1 MRIRALLFD
10 LARTQR
16 PTLPQMKS
24 LVDDLAALG
33 YNMMTINLEHRFDF
47 PSHPGIAPPG
57 SMTSA
62 MARELVAYG
71 AARGV
76 AVVGQ
81 PNLIG
86 HCEGIGATERY
97 AHLSADP
104 WQQAPWGG
112 YEQLNLETPQGRAMA
127 KAMLMDALNAFPG
140 DYVHIGGDEVR
151 RMENLFPTAPE
162 RRVPAMLEQFRF
174 LLDLARSAGRKV
186 MMWGDM
192 PLHHEELMRALPRDV
207 IICDWHYGP
216 AGSRETLE
224 RYRGEGF
231 RVLAAPSTGTHA
243 AFCSAPDNTA
253 ANIARM
259 VGDARDLDLDGFL
272 LTQWEAGFGG
282 GFDLTWPWIAYAAE
296 IAAGKPEGTQDE
308 FLAAFG
314 AARYGVD
321 GRDFARLHL
330 LLSRDFAEAF
340 KVDGVV
346 PSRCAV
352 TLRKAL
358 FRGADPFPHLA
369 RPVGIP
375 PNNHQQVWE
384 PSPFHAWLY
393 LRPIMDEARMARLES
408 LAREASALADKLAR
422 TAQRRTGE
430 LESLLTMARAF
441 AILIERERILD
452 EAKAHYHSAAEA
464 QGEDAARFR
473 EALDRTTAALEGV
486 RPGIRTLRAMVERL
500 DSIRGLDAGEIEW
513 LRIHEISLDAHL
525 AALRARPSDGDWLI
539 EFGEFLRRPAHVTP
553 RLTWR

>member
-1 MRIRALLFD
+1 MNLRAFLFD

-24 LVDDLAALG
+24 LVDDLAELG

-47 PSHPGIAPPG
+47 PSRPGIAPPG
-57 SMTSA
+57 SMTAA

-71 AARGV
+71 AAHGV

-97 AHLSADP
+97 AHLSTDP

-112 YEQLNLETPQGRAMA
+112 YEQLNLQTPDGRDMA
-127 KAMLMDALNAFPG
+127 KAMLMDTLDAFPG
-140 DYVHIGGDEVR
+140 EYVHIGGDEVR
-151 RMENLFPTAPE
+151 RMADLFPAAPE
-162 RRVPAMLEQFRF
+162 RRVPAMLDQFRYV
-174 LLDLARSAGRKV
+174 LDLARGAGRQV

-207 IICDWHYGP
+207 IICDWRYGP

-224 RYRGEGF
+224 RYRREGF
-231 RVLAAPSTGTHA
+231 RVLAAPSTGAHA
-243 AFCSAPDNTA
+243 AFCTAPDHAA

-259 VGDARDLDLDGFL
+259 VGDARELALEGFL

-282 GFDLTWPWIAYAAE
+282 GFDLTWPWTAYAAE
-296 IAAGKPEGTQDE
+296 IAAGKPERTQDE

-314 AARYGVD
+314 AARYGLE

-330 LLSRDFAEAF
+330 LLSRDLTEAV
-340 KVDGVV
+340 KVDGVA
-346 PSRCAV
+346 PSRCGV

-369 RPVGIP
+369 RPPGIP

-393 LRPIMDEARMARLES
+393 LRPIMNGQMIERFES
-408 LAREASALADKLAR
+408 IAREAGALADSLERSVRHRA
-422 TAQRRTGE
+422 GE
-430 LESLLTMARAF
+430 LQSLLTLARAF
-441 AILIERERILD
+441 GILVERVRILD
-452 EAKAHYHSAAEA
+452 DAKVHYHAAAVA
-464 QGEDAARFR
+464 QGRDAPRFR
-473 EALDRTTAALEGV
+473 EGLDRCAAALDRV
-486 RPGIRTLRAMVERL
+486 RPGLRKLRAMVERL
-500 DSIRGLDAGEIEW
+500 DSIRGLDPGEIEW
-513 LRIHEISLDAHL
+513 LRIHETSLDAHL
-525 AALRARPSDGDWLI
+525 AALRGRGPGGDWLI
-539 EFGEFLRRPAHVTP
+539 EFGEFLRRPAHLTP

>member
-1 MRIRALLFD
+1 MNIHAFLFD

-33 YNMMTINLEHRFDF
+33 YNMMTVNLEHRFDF
-47 PSHPGIAPPG
+47 PSRPGFAPPG
-57 SMTSA
+57 SMTRD

-71 AARGV
+71 IARGV

-86 HCEGIGATERY
+86 HCEGLGATERY

-112 YEQLNLETPQGRAMA
+112 YEQLNLETPEGRATS
-127 KAMLMDALNAFPG
+127 KAMLMDALDAFPG
-140 DYVHIGGDEVR
+140 NYIHIGGDEVR

-162 RRVPAMLEQFRF
+162 RRIPAMLEQFRF
-174 LLDLARSAGRKV
+174 LLDLARGAGRQV

-224 RYRGEGF
+224 RYRAEGF
-231 RVLAAPSTGTHA
+231 RVLAAPSTGAHA

-259 VGDARDLDLDGFL
+259 VGDARDLELEGFL
-272 LTQWEAGFGG
+272 LTQWEAGFGS
-282 GFDLTWPWIAYAAE
+282 GFDLTWPWIAYAAD
-296 IAAGKPEGTQDE
+296 IAAGRPEGTQDE
-308 FLAAFG
+308 YLASFG

-330 LLSRDFAEAF
+330 LLSRDFIEAV
-340 KVDGVV
+340 KVNGVV
-346 PSRCAV
+346 PSRCGV
-352 TLRKAL
+352 TLRKAM

-369 RPVGIP
+369 RPLGIS

-384 PSPFHAWLY
+384 PSPFHAWLF
-393 LRPIMDEARMARLES
+393 LRPVMDAAMFARIEAV
-408 LAREASALADKLAR
+408 AREAQSLADRLAR
-422 TAQRRTGE
+422 TVRRRPDE
-430 LESLLTMARAF
+430 LESLLTLARAF
-441 AILIERERILD
+441 GLMIERMRILD
-452 EAKAHYHSAAEA
+452 EAKAHYHAAAEA
-464 QGEDAARFR
+464 QGTDPARFR
-473 EALDRTTAALEGV
+473 EAIDRTAAALERIRPGV
-486 RPGIRTLRAMVERL
+486 RQLRNMVERL
-500 DSIRGLDAGEIEW
+500 DAIRGLDAGEIEW
-513 LRIHEISLDAHL
+513 LRIHEHSLDAHL
-525 AALRARPSDGDWLI
+525 AALRAKRPGDDWLI
-539 EFGEFLRRPAHVTP
+539 EFGEFLRRPAHITP